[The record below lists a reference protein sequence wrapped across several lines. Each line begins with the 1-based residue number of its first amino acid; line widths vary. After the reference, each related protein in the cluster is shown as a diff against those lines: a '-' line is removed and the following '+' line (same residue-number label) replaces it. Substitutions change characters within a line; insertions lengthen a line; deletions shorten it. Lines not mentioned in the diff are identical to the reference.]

1 MDDLINWCEVLVGIP
16 QEMRLLERRRRRWD
30 DNIKIVN
37 KELGS
42 SWDKC
47 VPVCGPIVG
56 FVDVVMDF
64 GVFQRRWSFEVAER
78 MCR

>member
-42 SWDKC
+42 S
-47 VPVCGPIVG
+47 
-56 FVDVVMDF
+56 
-64 GVFQRRWSFEVAER
+64 
-78 MCR
+78 